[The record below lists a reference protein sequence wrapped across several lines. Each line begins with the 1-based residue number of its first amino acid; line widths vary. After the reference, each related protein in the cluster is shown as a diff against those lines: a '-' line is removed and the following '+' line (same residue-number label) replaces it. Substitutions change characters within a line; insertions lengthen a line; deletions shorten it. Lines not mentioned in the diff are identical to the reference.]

1 MTTHGT
7 TTHGTMTTGTTSYGP
22 FTLRWQEADG
32 ADGAADRPRILLL
45 HGIYA
50 SASSFEW
57 EPLVPFLAERFRVR
71 SADLLG
77 FGASDHPD
85 LEHTPEVVLGAVRAL
100 IEDAADRDH
109 PPIVV
114 ASSLTGAYAV
124 RAAASGSAVERL
136 AMVTPTG
143 LGGAQTRAS
152 GAGGRAFYAFAR
164 HTPVG
169 DVLSR
174 ALTSRPSIGWFL
186 RQQSYVDATQ
196 VTDEVVDRYHELGKV
211 PNAKQ
216 AQLAFVAGVLALPLE
231 PSEVAVTSPFVVW
244 AKGQAFSRDR
254 DAQRWREAGAEV
266 VSVDAGLPQSE
277 APAELAALLL
287 DHLDPGT
294 AAGPA
299 DDDTVRPVA

>member
-1 MTTHGT
+1 MTTHGS
-7 TTHGTMTTGTTSYGP
+7 TSYGP
-22 FTLRWQEADG
+22 FTLRWQETDG
-32 ADGAADRPRILLL
+32 DGAADRPRLLLL

-85 LEHTPEVVLGAVRAL
+85 LEHTPEVVLGAVRDL
-100 IEDAADRDH
+100 IDDAADGDH

-124 RAAASGSAVERL
+124 RAAASGSAVEGL
-136 AMVTPTG
+136 ALITPTG

-174 ALTSRPSIGWFL
+174 ALTSRPSIG
-186 RQQSYVDATQ
+186 SYLDASQ
-196 VTDEVVDRYHELGKV
+196 VTDDVVARYHELGKV

-231 PSEVAVTSPFVVW
+231 PSEVAATAPFVVW

-266 VSVDAGLPQSE
+266 VAVEAGLPQSE

-287 DHLDPGT
+287 DHLDPD
-294 AAGPA
+294 AGA
-299 DDDTVRPVA
+299 GGAGDDASIRPVA